1 MIRKTLDECAQIVN
15 AVKTA
20 YKRIPEYQRKIVL
33 EAREQGYVQ
42 TIYGYMRLLPGINS
56 ANRRDRGSAERQA
69 ANTPVQG
76 SAADIMKKVQN
87 EIYESIGKQEGV
99 LAHGSADMIAQ
110 IHDEIIFE
118 IDDDPEIVAA
128 AEKQIKQVMEQPPVP
143 GFPVPIEAEGSVGY
157 RWGEK
162 MSVESWLKQREE

>member
-1 MIRKTLDECAQIVN
+1 
-15 AVKTA
+15 
-20 YKRIPEYQRKIVL
+20 
-33 EAREQGYVQ
+33 
-42 TIYGYMRLLPGINS
+42 GYMRLLPGINS

-76 SAADIMKKVQN
+76 SAADIMKKVQS

-99 LAHGSADMIAQ
+99 LAHGSVDMIAQ

-118 IDDDPEIVAA
+118 IDDDPEIVVA

-162 MSVESWLKQREE
+162 MGVESWLKQR

>member
-1 MIRKTLDECAQIVN
+1 
-15 AVKTA
+15 
-20 YKRIPEYQRKIVL
+20 
-33 EAREQGYVQ
+33 
-42 TIYGYMRLLPGINS
+42 
-56 ANRRDRGSAERQA
+56 
-69 ANTPVQG
+69 
-76 SAADIMKKVQN
+76 MKKVQN

-99 LAHGSADMIAQ
+99 LSHGSADMIAQ

-118 IDDDPEIVAA
+118 IDDDPEIVVAV
-128 AEKQIKQVMEQPPVP
+128 EKQIKQVMEQPPVP